1 MGLKKTEWLL
11 VGVGFLLLT
20 LFVVWPLPLHLT
32 THVILVGPEIISILF
47 GSLNGMLVLCYRG
60 VIPSVQCKCLTIQRD
75 GISPIMNQRLL

>member
-32 THVILVGPEIISILF
+32 THVIGWPGDNFYFVWLIEWYARTLLQGRNPQ
-47 GSLNGMLVLCYRG
+47 G
-60 VIPSVQCKCLTIQRD
+60 V
-75 GISPIMNQRLL
+75 SPWDWPPAGYVCI